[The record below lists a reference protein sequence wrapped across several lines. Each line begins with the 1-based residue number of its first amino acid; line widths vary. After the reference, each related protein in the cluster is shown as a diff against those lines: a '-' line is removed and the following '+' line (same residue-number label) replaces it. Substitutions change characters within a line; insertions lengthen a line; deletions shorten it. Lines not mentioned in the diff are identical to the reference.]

1 MSQNYATRRPSGLT
15 RRAFIGGALATGAAL
30 ALAGCGEKQDA
41 STAKDEGLSATPES
55 ETETP
60 AANPNMGPVDGGTFN
75 FYINNPVSI
84 DPYNVQEDQ
93 GMEV

>member
-41 STAKDEGLSATPES
+41 STAKDEGLSATP
-55 ETETP
+55 
-60 AANPNMGPVDGGTFN
+60 
-75 FYINNPVSI
+75 
-84 DPYNVQEDQ
+84 
-93 GMEV
+93 